1 MKKIFTLAALAVVA
15 SAGFSAQADVT
26 KVSEIVGTYDG
37 HYESDQFNPDF
48 TFPTYDTNVVVSRGT
63 AANEVIIKNLFS
75 VEEIG
80 ENSFSAILDVENQ
93 TLVIT
98 NKQHLNDEY
107 SIWISEW
114 VPGEVDFTYPETYS
128 AQINSDGTVVFCVGG
143 NDAYGLNNL
152 ADEAEKAN
160 GTPAFLYN
168 AYDLSMTP
176 VEVGG
181 EDEPDDPNAAVES
194 ILTGNAPVL
203 YFDLKGRQVE
213 NPVKGNVVIKKQGNQ
228 TIKMIAK

>member
-15 SAGFSAQADVT
+15 SAGFSAQAEVT

-37 HYESDQFNPDF
+37 YYEDD
-48 TFPTYDTNVVVSRGT
+48 YDRITDTEPYITKGT
-63 AANEVIIKNLFS
+63 IANEVIIHNLFS
-75 VEEIG
+75 VKSLG

-107 SIWISEW
+107 SIWISQW
-114 VPGEVDFTYPETYS
+114 VPGEADFTYPETYS
-128 AQINSDGTVVFCVGG
+128 AKINSDGTIVLCVGG
-143 NDAYGLNNL
+143 NDAYGINDLAEEAQKNNGYPEL
-152 ADEAEKAN
+152 I
-160 GTPAFLYN
+160 FN
-168 AYDLSMTP
+168 AYEISMTP

-181 EDEPDDPNAAVES
+181 EDEPDDPNAAVET
-194 ILTGNAPVL
+194 ILTGNSPVL
-203 YFDLKGRQVE
+203 YFDLNGRQVE
-213 NPVKGNVVIKKQGNQ
+213 NPEKGNVVIQKQGNQ